1 MILRYPHW
9 KKHGRRPW
17 HSELSRICES
27 RLFSSLWEVF
37 STTWDS
43 ISCPM
48 VETCDQKCS
57 KETQRPDLWQ
67 KKPPNISMFEANA
80 RRKKHEKNDNS
91 TKSTVTILP
100 DPNDTRCSA
109 SKPELFGLNTS
120 PFLGRWN
127 PHVCWSRSDPSHPAC
142 FRVWG
147 SWILAPRTFF
157 QFFYADISYLVI
169 SAYLYVYLNTYKY
182 HRITE
187 SQYRM

>member
-17 HSELSRICES
+17 HSELSQICES
-27 RLFSSLWEVF
+27 QLFSSLWEVF

-57 KETQRPDLWQ
+57 KPNGPTFGKRNLRISQCL
-67 KKPPNISMFEANA
+67 KPTRA
-80 RRKKHEKNDNS
+80 EKNMKKATPQPNQQS
-91 TKSTVTILP
+91 LSSQTQMLP
-100 DPNDTRCSA
+100 DVRRQTQNCLA
-109 SKPELFGLNTS
+109 
-120 PFLGRWN
+120 RWN

-147 SWILAPRTFF
+147 SWILAPRTFD
-157 QFFYADISYLVI
+157 QFNCTQIYHISSYLRI
-169 SAYLYVYLNTYKY
+169 CMCRNTYKY
-182 HRITE
+182 HRIT
-187 SQYRM
+187 